1 MSAYNFKSVALAGG
15 GALSTDVNKK
25 KTILASTKLLFGWG
39 RLWDSV
45 VKYPPTN
52 VGDARDAGLI
62 PGLGR
67 SPGEGNGYPLQYS
80 YLENSVDRGAWQVT
94 VHGVVESRT
103 RLSNSILCPLNFDDS
118 PQSYYFLPFR

>member
-15 GALSTDVNKK
+15 GALSTDVKKK

-62 PGLGR
+62 PESGT
-67 SPGEGNGYPLQYS
+67 SPRVAKDNLILPGKFHRQRRQVGYIPWGSQ
-80 YLENSVDRGAWQVT
+80 
-94 VHGVVESRT
+94 
-103 RLSNSILCPLNFDDS
+103 SIRHD
-118 PQSYYFLPFR
+118 